1 MEDQEILD
9 LDDNLI
15 DHLYENNDQMNENN
29 LIGQGPNINENEEN
43 VDLQQMEIN
52 QPVISKLT
60 PRDIKEIVNDTMTS
74 ILFIIVLSLP
84 FYYSPSYCDLN
95 IYLSMKTLIFMNVL
109 YIIKSLLKLAF
120 IKFNKMNLVVCKIFL
135 SLSNIVV
142 FSCYYICVFFA
153 YLIYSKSTRQCLK
166 KDTFTIFSFFSIIF
180 MGLISSFQAI
190 INIIILTIYFVLM
203 MDTLINNPN
212 FFFNHY
218 GMDPEMIKN
227 LPTVKADDKH
237 VSTCII
243 CLKDINEGD
252 QIMILNCSDKH
263 YFHGDCIKS
272 WLSVKTVCPICR
284 RELFL

>member
-1 MEDQEILD
+1 MEVRNNINENMLG
-9 LDDNLI
+9 LI
-15 DHLYENNDQMNENN
+15 AENNDQINENN
-29 LIGQGPNINENEEN
+29 LLDQGPNINDFEEN
-43 VDLQQMEIN
+43 LNLEQMEIN
-52 QPVISKLT
+52 QPLFSKLT
-60 PRDIKEIVNDTMTS
+60 PRDIKEIVDDTIVS

-84 FYYSPSYCDLN
+84 FYYSPNYCDLDV
-95 IYLSMKTLIFMNVL
+95 YLSMKTLIFM
-109 YIIKSLLKLAF
+109 YAFFIFKALLKVYF
-120 IKFNKMNLVVCKIFL
+120 IKFNKMNLVSCKIFL
-135 SLSNIVV
+135 SISNIVIY
-142 FSCYYICVFFA
+142 SCYYICIFFA

-166 KDTFTIFSFFSIIF
+166 QDTFTICSFFSIVF
-180 MGLISSFQAI
+180 MGLISSLQAI

-203 MDTLINNPN
+203 VDTLINNPN

-284 RELFL
+284 RNLFL

>member
-1 MEDQEILD
+1 
-9 LDDNLI
+9 
-15 DHLYENNDQMNENN
+15 
-29 LIGQGPNINENEEN
+29 
-43 VDLQQMEIN
+43 MEIN
-52 QPVISKLT
+52 QPLFSKLT
-60 PRDIKEIVNDTMTS
+60 PRDVKEIVNDTIVS
-74 ILFIIVLSLP
+74 IIFIIVLSLP
-84 FYYSPSYCDLN
+84 FYYSPSYCDLDV
-95 IYLSMKTLIFMNVL
+95 YLSMKTLIFM
-109 YIIKSLLKLAF
+109 YAMFIFKALLKVYF
-120 IKFNKMNLVVCKIFL
+120 IKFNKMNLVSCKIF
-135 SLSNIVV
+135 SSISNIVI
-142 FSCYYICVFFA
+142 FSCYYICIFFA

-166 KDTFTIFSFFSIIF
+166 RDTFTIISFFSIVF
-180 MGLISSFQAI
+180 MGLISSLQAI
-190 INIIILTIYFVLM
+190 INITILTIYFVLM
-203 MDTLINNPN
+203 VDTLINNPN

>member
-1 MEDQEILD
+1 MEGQEVLD
-9 LDDNLI
+9 LDDNL
-15 DHLYENNDQMNENN
+15 LNQLNENNDQINENN
-29 LIGQGPNINENEEN
+29 ILDQGPNIDNFEDNINLEQFE
-43 VDLQQMEIN
+43 LN
-52 QPVISKLT
+52 QPLFSKLT
-60 PRDIKEIVNDTMTS
+60 AREVKDIVNDTITS

-84 FYYSPSYCDLN
+84 FYYSPKYCDLDV
-95 IYLSMKTLIFMNVL
+95 YLSMKTLIFM
-109 YIIKSLLKLAF
+109 YAIFIFKALLKVFLV
-120 IKFNKMNLVVCKIFL
+120 KYNKMHLVSCKIF
-135 SLSNIVV
+135 SSVSNIVI
-142 FSCYYICVFFA
+142 FSCYYVCVFFA

-180 MGLISSFQAI
+180 IGLISSLQAI

-203 MDTLINNPN
+203 VDTLINNPN

-227 LPTVKADDKH
+227 LPTVKADAQH
-237 VSTCII
+237 ISTCII

-263 YFHGDCIKS
+263 FFHGECIKS
-272 WLSVKTVCPICR
+272 WLTVKTVCPICR

>member
-1 MEDQEILD
+1 MEVR
-9 LDDNLI
+9 DNINEDLI
-15 DHLYENNDQMNENN
+15 DHLAENNDQINENN
-29 LIGQGPNINENEEN
+29 LLGQGPNINDFEDNLNLE
-43 VDLQQMEIN
+43 QMEIN
-52 QPVISKLT
+52 QPLFSKLT
-60 PRDIKEIVNDTMTS
+60 PRDVKEIVNDTIVS
-74 ILFIIVLSLP
+74 ILFIIALSLP
-84 FYYSPSYCDLN
+84 FYYSPSYCDLDV
-95 IYLSMKTLIFMNVL
+95 YLSMKTLIFM
-109 YIIKSLLKLAF
+109 YAMFIFKALLKVYF
-120 IKFNKMNLVVCKIFL
+120 IKFNKMNLVSCKIF
-135 SLSNIVV
+135 SSISNIVI
-142 FSCYYICVFFA
+142 FSCYYICIFFA

-166 KDTFTIFSFFSIIF
+166 RDTFTIISFFSIVF
-180 MGLISSFQAI
+180 MGLISSLQAI
-190 INIIILTIYFVLM
+190 INITILTIYFVLM
-203 MDTLINNPN
+203 VDTLINNPN